1 LDVMNF
7 APEEREAYEEHLK
20 WLRMETSTL
29 KKHETKWF
37 EDGKEEG
44 EQIGIAKGEKKLQ
57 EEKKKHLEEKKNMV
71 RMMLQEGI
79 DAQKVSKITGLSE
92 DEIKSL

>member
-1 LDVMNF
+1 MNF

-37 EDGKEEG
+37 EDGKAEGREEG
-44 EQIGIAKGEKKLQ
+44 EQIGIAKGEQ
-57 EEKKKHLEEKKNMV
+57 IGAEKEKKNMA
-71 RMMLQEGI
+71 RKLLSKGMSIQEVGEL
-79 DAQKVSKITGLSE
+79 TGLSE
-92 DEIKSL
+92 DGIKSI

>member
-1 LDVMNF
+1 MNF

-37 EDGKEEG
+37 EDGK
-44 EQIGIAKGEKKLQ
+44 A
-57 EEKKKHLEEKKNMV
+57 EEKKDIARK
-71 RMMLQEGI
+71 MLQEGI
-79 DAQKVSKITGLSE
+79 DAQKISKITGLSVN
-92 DEIKSL
+92 EIKSI